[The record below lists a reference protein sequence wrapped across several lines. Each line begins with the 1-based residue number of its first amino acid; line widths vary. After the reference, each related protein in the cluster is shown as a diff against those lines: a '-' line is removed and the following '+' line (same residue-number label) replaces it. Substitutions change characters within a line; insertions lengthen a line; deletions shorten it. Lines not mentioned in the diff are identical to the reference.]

1 MSDKYDHPPKG
12 VFMDKRM
19 NALTFAL
26 ENEQK
31 EREFYLAHARKTRN
45 MAGKNMFKQIADEE
59 KEHYEMLKKL
69 HDKWQDQK
77 KWPATVPLKVKKSL
91 AGTELKSMSAKKSAR
106 ITGTEDELKAVR
118 TAIDFEARGVALYTK
133 LGKQCKDPKEIAF
146 FEMLAGVE
154 REHLLSLK
162 DTEDFLA
169 DPATWYQHME
179 RSGLDGA

>member
-1 MSDKYDHPPKG
+1 
-12 VFMDKRM
+12 MDKRM

-26 ENEQK
+26 ENEEN
-31 EREFYLAHARKTRN
+31 EREFYLAHARKTKN

-69 HDKWQDQK
+69 HDKWAEQK
-77 KWPATVPLKVKKSL
+77 KWPATVPLKVKKSM
-91 AGTELKSMSAKKSAR
+91 AGTVLKSMSAKKSAR

-133 LGKQCKDPKEIAF
+133 IAKQCIEPREIAF
-146 FEMLAGVE
+146 FNMLAGVE

-162 DTEDFLA
+162 DTEEFLL
-169 DPATWYQHME
+169 DPATWYQHVE